1 MAAIDQW
8 LAPLRDSAVGN
19 YFRQASG
26 WTSPRYR
33 ALRARYYKL
42 DKRERLLVQL
52 AGVVTAGFLA
62 YNLIYLPI
70 VSYQAGLEDEIVAR
84 QRDLTEVRQ
93 MVVTYQRLKT
103 ELATLEKNTAPP
115 ARDFSLSSMLSSALN
130 GAVGTDKIGGISTQ
144 PDRPVSDQFTQY
156 SAVLKLN
163 AISLKELV
171 DVLFQIKSLK
181 VPVVVSNLSVR
192 KHSPDNPH
200 AYDVDMTCSVL
211 GKNA

>member
-1 MAAIDQW
+1 MAAIDKW
-8 LAPLRDSAVGN
+8 LAPLRDSAVVA
-19 YFRQASG
+19 YFQRAQA

-42 DKRERLLVQL
+42 DKRERLLVRL
-52 AGVVTAGFLA
+52 AGVVAAGFLA

-84 QRDLTEVRQ
+84 QRDLTDVRQ

-130 GAVGTDKIGGISTQ
+130 GAVETDKIGGISTQ
-144 PDRPVSDQFTQY
+144 PDKPVSDQFTQY
-156 SAVLKLN
+156 SAILRLNGINLKQ
-163 AISLKELV
+163 LV

-181 VPVVVSNLSVR
+181 VPVVVSNLSIR
-192 KHSPDNPH
+192 KHGTDAH